1 MAEALCKLTVG
12 DIVDTWKIKRLL
24 GEGGFGAAIVNT
36 KTELSYAMKT
46 ELMSEA
52 LKVLKMEVYV
62 MRQANINKAKH
73 IVQCEDTGSY
83 NENFLYV
90 VMTMVGKSLQDVR
103 KMCPGQKFSLGT
115 ALSIGIQSLEAI
127 EELHQIGFLHR

>member
-1 MAEALCKLTVG
+1 MFQVYEV
-12 DIVDTWKIKRLL
+12 
-24 GEGGFGAAIVNT
+24 VNA
-36 KTELSYAMKT
+36 KTQLSYAMKT
-46 ELMSEA
+46 EMMSEA

-62 MRQANINKAKH
+62 MRQANNIKAKH
-73 IVQCEDTGSY
+73 IVICEDTGSF
-83 NENFLYV
+83 NDFLYV

-127 EELHQIGFLHR
+127 EGKNSK